1 MAAGTA
7 AGRHRRPRACCSPRG
22 ARGGSPPP
30 GAPVPGLQGHRQSH
44 PALPGRPAGPARCC
58 CLSAAAARSAPL
70 PSCRLFRDLPR
81 KRSGCYGE
89 RCLQG
94 TRRFPRQR
102 ERLPRT
108 APASGTPR
116 DPPPRRAPAASDP
129 RSPAPRPRLAELR
142 ARGLSRGRRGTGEPR
157 GQSRGAHAWAEWNTE
172 RVLREQSGVRSGHG
186 IAPRVPELSLPGIDG
201 CVWRWQGCGG
211 EMRAKRLCAS
221 EGPRVLQGDSPSTIS
236 TISRHRPNQEAA
248 AEQPWVGDESRRHQ
262 GSFQGLKYEGARKQF
277 PQILRNNQT
286 FHHEAMRK
294 GCH

>member
-142 ARGLSRGRRGTGEPR
+142 ARGLSRGRRGTGGAPRAEPR
-157 GQSRGAHAWAEWNTE
+157 R
-172 RVLREQSGVRSGHG
+172 
-186 IAPRVPELSLPGIDG
+186 PRVGRVEH
-201 CVWRWQGCGG
+201 
-211 EMRAKRLCAS
+211 RAGAAGAERGPLRPRDRPA
-221 EGPRVLQGDSPSTIS
+221 GPRAVSAGD
-236 TISRHRPNQEAA
+236 R
-248 AEQPWVGDESRRHQ
+248 W
-262 GSFQGLKYEGARKQF
+262 
-277 PQILRNNQT
+277 
-286 FHHEAMRK
+286 MRLEMA
-294 GCH
+294 GMWR